1 VVVVVLFIAGLQVPG
16 TPLADV
22 VGNGGMEAP
31 AQYGPTGVKVG
42 LQVVLHDGQKL
53 LISPELP
60 LEPEEIYIQV
70 CPA

>member
-1 VVVVVLFIAGLQVPG
+1 MPG
-16 TPLADV
+16 IPFVEV
-22 VGNGGMEAP
+22 VGNAGMDAP
-31 AQYGPTGVKVG
+31 AQYGPTGLKVG

-60 LEPEEIYIQV
+60 LEPEKIYIQV